1 MSNLLLAAQIVA
13 EQSAQTGQA
22 AAPDAWDL
30 ALQYIVYGIVI
41 VLSIIILIFIRKR
54 TRLPR
59 HGEVKKKLDALL
71 EEVEA
76 LSAPAENRM
85 SFIKRASRALYQADN
100 LVYICAMLSE
110 KERYSD
116 LGTISSLLGE
126 ARAELVPYK
135 YGKKEAE
142 ERDGIEAAAE
152 KVRRASAVMDG
163 ILERDREIKRAG
175 K

>member
-71 EEVEA
+71 E
-76 LSAPAENRM
+76 
-85 SFIKRASRALYQADN
+85 
-100 LVYICAMLSE
+100 
-110 KERYSD
+110 
-116 LGTISSLLGE
+116 
-126 ARAELVPYK
+126 
-135 YGKKEAE
+135 
-142 ERDGIEAAAE
+142 
-152 KVRRASAVMDG
+152 
-163 ILERDREIKRAG
+163 
-175 K
+175 